1 MHLSTG
7 TVNRIRQRVSQKLSQ
22 VVNEARSYIMASGTA
37 YVDETSWS
45 QNNGDGNNPEN
56 ASAWLWTAV
65 SNNVAVYQVT
75 LNRARSSA

>member
-1 MHLSTG
+1 LWQVHLSTG

-22 VVNEARSYIMASGTA
+22 VMNEARSYIMKSGTA

-56 ASAWLWTAV
+56 ASAWLWTSV
-65 SNNVAVYQVT
+65 SGQVAVY
-75 LNRARSSA
+75 